1 MRTQVD
7 QNSHL
12 AMWIASVA
20 FVCAAGSAAFMTWMP
35 TAIGNPKDHAMP
47 AASSRIPIQSA
58 VAIAVDKASAG
69 AVSDA
74 PTRTT
79 CAECGV
85 VESVREID
93 PRGDQAAGST
103 RSYEVTIRLR
113 DGSKRVFNQAT
124 SRTWRSGTAVKI
136 ID

>member
-7 QNSHL
+7 QYSHL

-20 FVCAAGSAAFMTWMP
+20 FVCAAGSAAFITWVP

-47 AASSRIPIQSA
+47 ATSSRIPIQSA
-58 VAIAVDKASAG
+58 GAIADKASPG

-85 VESVREID
+85 VESVREIGGD
-93 PRGDQAAGST
+93 PAAGST

-113 DGSKRVFNQAT
+113 DGSRRVFNQAT